1 MEMLVAQ
8 LLRSQLCICFY
19 NDRLA
24 FVLDEGNR
32 AELHVKSE

>member
-8 LLRSQLCICFY
+8 LPRSQLCICFY

-24 FVLDEGNR
+24 FVLVEGNR
-32 AELHVKSE
+32 AELHIKSE